1 MATKKNTTKSNTNGF
16 SVNLLPKFYQTNANK
31 KFLQATLD
39 QLYQPGTLSKTSGF
53 VGRKNAKASTGKD
66 IYVTAA
72 DQTRQNYQLE
82 PAITIK
88 DSLDNI
94 TFFKDYQDYI
104 NQVGVFGGITNNHA
118 RLNEQ
123 EFYSW
128 DPHIEWDKFV
138 NFQNY
143 YWLPYGPDVI
153 TVYGHEIPIQS
164 TYTVKVESEG
174 SNNQYVF
181 SPDGFTPN
189 PVLVL
194 YEGQTY
200 TFVID
205 SPNNPFSIKTARTT
219 GKTDRYQHI
228 NAIDNYAV
236 ESGTITFTVPVDA
249 PTILYYQSEN
259 DINLGGTIQ
268 IYSKADDTTIN
279 VEAEIIGKTNY
290 TLTNGTVLSNGM
302 KLVFK
307 GQVEPASY
315 AVGQYYVEGVGTAIK
330 LVLVNSLEIIS
341 PFTVS
346 QDVEF
351 DNLPFDKEPFDNAS
365 GYAGQLD
372 YITINRSGKDKNPWS
387 RYNRWFHKDVIT
399 ASAVYNNN
407 VPELD
412 QTARAKRPIIEFVED
427 IRLFNF
433 GTHAIEDIDL
443 IDTFTSNVF
452 STIEGSAGYNIDGVQ
467 LRAGM
472 LVIFTADQDP
482 LVKDKTFKVEYIDVK
497 HINGGSNQLHLVEI
511 SSPVVDQSVL
521 VQNGVGNQ
529 GSTYWYTGT
538 EWKKA
543 QQKTKVNQPPLFD
556 VYDSEKIS
564 FGDLTKYVGSTF
576 IGTPIFSYKLGS
588 GANDVVLGFPLSY
601 LNVNNIGDIVFNFN
615 LATDTFN
622 YKNPVTNA
630 VQSSYVDTGFL
641 SVLDYNGVS
650 SFANG
655 WQLCTTKTV
664 QAGVR
669 VYDNSGLIN
678 NFDIDIFDDINNLDD
693 LIVKVY
699 VNGLRLDTQY
709 WSVVSSVK
717 YKTIQL
723 TNSIELNDVLTIKTY
738 AKQPINATG
747 YYEIPLNLE
756 SNPLNE
762 DIGDFT
768 LGEVKDHVN
777 SIIDNIP
784 MLRDLSTESSATQT
798 TSGQTYDP
806 DHPNIR
812 DLGNIT
818 QYGTKFV
825 QHSGPLS
832 LAIYHIA
839 SESFNVI
846 KAIDQSK
853 IDYNNFKRLFINTA
867 GSLGVHGD
875 PVTTLELIMN
885 KINANKPKV
894 APYYLSDM
902 VPYGATV
909 TTVLNVVDRRIRKYP
924 LTTPFNLTS
933 LSNKAIGIYLNGFQP
948 PVGRQLVYGLDYTFD
963 EQGFVVITNRVVL
976 TDGDTI
982 TTVEYDSTDGSF
994 VPATPTKLGM
1004 WPKYEPKKYLDTT
1017 LINPVNVIQGH
1028 DGSVMLAYN
1037 DYRDDLIL
1045 ELEKRIFNNIKVT
1058 YNKTIFDVT
1067 DIIPSYNRTTLYSR
1081 EEFNDVLSPNFYN
1094 WVGLIGKDLTTPLNY
1109 DRTNSFTYNYSLN
1122 TTPDGKPLPGYWR
1135 GVYRWVLDT
1144 DRPNICPWE
1153 MLGFSIKPA
1162 WWQGLYGSAPYTSDN
1177 IPMWKDIASGIIRE
1191 PGKPVVADAKYAKPF
1206 LNNHIPVD
1214 SNGNLISPLS
1224 SGLATGLVEPNI
1236 DNNFIFGDGSP
1247 VENAWTRSSYYP
1259 FSVISTALLLQPA
1272 KVFGILLD
1280 RNNTTRNLA
1289 GQLIY
1294 TISGLRIR
1302 PKDVILPSVYS
1313 SKTRVQT
1320 AGLINY
1326 VVDLIF
1332 NYIFSNDV
1340 KAYNNYLADLSAITP
1355 RLSYRVGAFT
1365 NQDQFNLLL
1374 ESKTPSSKGNV
1385 FIPTENYKVF
1395 LNKSSPV
1402 SRLTYSGVIITKVST
1417 GFEIKGYS
1425 ITQPYFKYYQYTGSG
1440 VATNVGGISESY
1452 MDWTPGQQYIAGS
1465 VVHNNGKFYR
1475 AISNATAGN
1484 TLDIKIFI
1492 PLPSLPMTGG
1502 VTAIMR
1508 TNWDRTD
1515 SVIAPYGTMFETVQ
1529 QVVDFLLGYGEYL
1542 KDQGFVFDDYNNNLN
1557 TVSNWGTSTREFLFW
1572 STQNWS
1578 AGQDKWSDWDP
1589 TKSYNYATIVR
1600 YEGDYYS
1607 AIQNIPQS
1615 NEFEYEKWNILPGLN
1630 IEGASVISLSPGANS
1645 INFNT
1650 NLSVVDNI
1658 GNGFNTYEIFKV
1670 NGTPFEITNLDSYR
1684 QGNSVTYTPR
1694 TADGIYGASFYLV
1707 QHEHV
1712 IIIDNTTIF
1721 NDVIYSPTSGYRQ
1734 ERLKVS
1740 GYLTT
1745 GWYGGLDIPGFIFDS
1760 AIVKEWQTWQ
1770 DYNIGDVVSY
1780 QSYYYSADMFIAGS
1794 PTFNPLNWTKLDKKP
1809 APQILPNW
1817 TNIATQ
1823 FTDFYS
1829 LDVDSFNSA
1838 QQTMAQHL
1846 IGYQK
1851 RQYLNNIIQDDVS
1864 EFKFYQGMIREKGT
1878 QNVLNQLFGVLNSEN
1893 KESLTFYEEWALR
1906 VGQYG
1911 AVNGFEAIEFVL
1923 DETKYAN
1930 NPQGTLLTQSVSSN
1944 VNPFIIQQTIND
1956 VYVKPLGYNSSPF
1969 PILPTNIY
1977 TIPDPTTGVQVST
1990 SVNQFLRSAGYVD
2003 PSDVFVSLGHL
2014 SDVVSHPATKIT
2026 VGISYKILTAGTT
2039 DFTKIGSTSN
2049 DVGATFIATGT
2060 GAGTGTVT
2068 LDITQI
2074 NEGAYFW
2081 CAFDGANSWNV
2092 YRFTDIHL
2100 RVTGVEYTNGVLT
2113 ITTLY
2118 DAPISAGSYV
2128 GISQA
2133 KSIQGFYKVDN
2144 VSLNKIT
2151 ILAPGLKAV
2160 PSPFTQIDSLTV
2172 YTLVSQRTDYIDNID
2187 TILPSK
2193 LDDGNIIWTDVSD
2206 YTTNNWA
2213 SWKYKKVYESATI
2226 NSPVAIA
2233 NTQFAKFISVNKIG
2247 NMAAVS
2253 VGTTQ
2258 IATYDK
2264 LSSSVNWTQRQLIQ
2278 PPFNRIGNLAST
2290 TTVSAVA
2297 ISPDGTWMA
2306 TGSPT
2311 VGFSSTDYIGAY
2323 SSSNT
2328 YLKNDIVSYQGKYYQ
2343 ALYPVPPLDLPT
2355 QSSVFWNQIFYI
2367 PVSSTASHST
2377 NIANNG
2383 MITLYQKDANNNYQ
2397 FVDSILS
2404 PSISSEQFGSN
2415 LIFDNTNLY
2424 ISATNY
2430 GNNLGRVYKL
2440 SYKTI
2445 PQVTSI
2451 YDEVNSVGSVL
2462 KLTSTSGISA
2472 GMTVSGF
2479 DVLGKNP
2486 AFTSNQVVVSVLTRL
2501 LFVPVTGA
2509 INNILNISSTSINL
2523 SKITVGSTVD
2533 LYQNS
2538 YNFNLPDV
2546 RVTATGLT
2554 SLNVLS
2560 ATRPLLSGGA
2570 VGANTFN
2577 LLSATGVS
2585 IGYLVVGKGIPTGGY
2600 VGAITTLNG
2609 SYKITLVDFVGA
2621 IQNFIVQ
2628 GSGDYQF
2635 YKIVNYSFVE
2645 VSSQK
2650 DLTNGPSALP
2660 VTTAKFNS
2668 DTTLT
2673 FSIYTIQSSNAVV
2686 LSAPP
2691 DLTPKGAIT
2700 FSSTSW
2706 AYDTVFTGT
2715 RNLGQTGDNYFGNH
2729 VGLSADGS
2737 TVAITAYSGNLLTDT
2752 PNPSA
2757 GGVVHV
2763 YKNDGTVI
2771 QTLTSLS
2778 PDFGKATSFSDDASY
2793 LVINNNIQLDSLIN
2807 NVGNVG
2813 VYKLNSATGQYSLL
2827 QNLIPHAPED
2837 NQEFGTKLS
2846 FMNDSKTLVV
2856 YSQNGSSTIVT
2867 TYDESRTTY
2876 DKKSTNF
2883 ITTQL
2888 ASGRV
2893 DVYDRYNL
2901 NWVFSESLA
2910 HSYNS
2915 ISSYGQGF
2923 AVGANNIFVG
2933 APTVTINSNTLQ
2945 GQLAIYS
2952 KSPST
2957 LSWNIDKTAVDV
2969 VDISKVKNAFL
2980 YDKTTS
2986 TLLTYIDVI
2995 DPLQGKIAGPA
3006 EEEIKFKT
3014 FYDPAT
3020 YSYSTASVEVTV
3032 NDSAS
3037 WSSEQR
3043 GQLWWDLRTTKFKV
3057 PYFKDPAYRNNTWNE
3072 LAPGASVDV
3081 YEWVASSLLPSQWDT
3096 QSATPAGKT
3105 VGITGT
3111 TLYGDNAYC
3120 VTKTYNSTTKTF
3132 KNTYYY
3138 WVKNKTNVP
3147 SIEGRYISAESVA
3160 TLIANPR
3167 GQGYT
3172 YLSLIG
3178 INSYSL
3184 VNISQY
3190 LNDKNTVL
3198 AIEYWT
3204 TDKIH
3209 QNIHSQWKLISADDI
3224 VQIPNTIKQKWI
3236 DSLCGVDEAG
3246 RAVPDVNL
3254 PVKLQ
3259 YGIENRPRQSMFVNR
3274 SEALKEVMEGINEL
3288 LQQQQIIENF
3298 NISDLYLKDV
3308 EPNIIT
3314 GLYDKAIDTSTEL
3327 AYANINLFVRPTL
3340 TPVITNGRITDI
3352 IIIETGRGYLQAP
3365 YIQISGTG
3373 QDALVRAKIDTLGRI
3388 QDFDII
3394 SSGIGY
3400 DDNTTVSVRDYSVLV
3415 HSDSQAAGAWSIYSF
3430 DPTYV
3435 NNNDSTV
3442 GIWSRTLTQ
3451 SFDVTQYWHTT
3462 DWYDTGYNQFTAA
3475 DFSVQIFV
3483 DLNFITTNI
3492 GDIVKVVT
3500 ASPTQWMLL
3509 EKYANSTSA
3518 DWTQSYKV
3526 IGVQDGTIQFN
3537 SSIYQTDFSAVGY
3550 DASTFDS
3557 GAFDV
3562 KASTELRIILNTLQ
3576 NKILTGVLYKNYLD
3590 IFFRSIRYAHSEQPY
3605 LDWIFKT
3612 SFVRATHNVG
3622 GFTQPVYYPVDNLS
3636 NFQDYVNEV
3645 KPYRTKVREYISQ
3658 YTNTTTPDL
3667 NPNAV
3672 TDFDLPSAVT
3682 NNALNIVTSFIVN
3695 GEISVD
3701 TPAIQTYPWKFWA
3714 DNLGFKVVDL
3724 QIVSGG
3730 SKYVTAPEIIFN
3742 SNSGSGAKAQV
3753 FFTNGVINRIIL
3765 QDSGSGYLSAPTIE
3779 VKGGLAVG
3787 GTPARIVAIIG
3798 DGVVRSNLT
3807 AIKFDRIG
3815 QTTYINDINATETI
3829 YGTGSQLTFDLTW
3842 PPSIQVGKSSVTV
3855 LNTKSL
3861 TTYPM
3866 LREMYKLIIVN
3877 SKINGATYSSG
3888 KITFTTALTSDE
3900 VATVSYIKDITI
3912 LNAADRINFYY
3923 NPNSGMIGKELNQLM
3938 TGIDYGGTIVGN
3950 LGFNTGGGWDAL
3962 PFNSDK
3968 WDSFDPEYS
3977 DYKVTQTFFPT
3988 VNNPLLHTWTLP
4000 YVSDSGI
4007 PINVYWGEYIT
4018 TTFDGTT
4025 DISVDG
4031 VTDYF
4036 PYSLFLYP
4044 TVVLTFPLQ
4053 AISSISATTTLI
4065 APVNSYPISTTI
4077 VAVAKSLAGNVGQ
4090 SSILVDNASNIV
4102 AGQFISGTGVPY
4114 NTTVIQVTNLQIT
4127 LSQNLTAS
4135 SVDQLY
4141 EFFTLGTILT
4151 VASTAG
4157 IVANLGVVG
4166 TGFDTQTVTK
4176 LINTTSLILS
4186 GPPSLIPTIGATVKF
4201 IKNSAG
4207 STVLTIDNTVNLTVG
4222 DIVYSET
4229 FLEAFGYEAK
4239 IASIDSS
4246 TQLTLDQII
4255 LKNIPDNTALTF
4267 KRNLVDPIDINTR
4280 LAGFIIFRVPPPV
4293 GSVVN
4298 IVGNLDPIRID
4309 DPYYGTPLD
4318 PLHPELPH
4326 QTNPDAVMNSL
4337 YITGTSGVVSIPS
4350 NFPTKSGDI
4359 FIFRKQTSD
4368 GTIAPADR
4376 DTDISGGDLA
4386 YSTARGILADDI
4398 ILDGDGLVTPTSS
4411 PAPEEVVPGQVV
4423 DTLAIRVFDRP
4434 NSGSAKIKVD
4444 NYVAN
4449 GSTVVFSISQQPVT
4463 INSIVVKVT
4472 GTTGATGIQ
4481 TLNTD
4486 YSINYQASTVT
4497 FNVPPADGSIVSIF
4511 NIGYAGENILD
4522 LDYFVGDG
4530 NTTEFIT
4537 KAPWLDMFTAAIFV
4551 DGVPQTVEYFQ
4562 TDTNY
4567 ILVKSVGIR
4576 FVTPPP
4582 INSLINYIIV
4592 SGDQPTFAIT
4602 NTERIYPSG
4611 AKTYSLQNLIGNLL
4625 PNETY
4630 MIVRVNQQILPAP
4643 VNSYFTIGQGNFAY
4657 TLSPNKIPP
4666 YSLETSAVS
4675 VLVGNDVLLA
4685 GRDYY
4690 VDIGGVT
4697 INITTTAYTTY
4708 LNQTMVISVLLP
4720 NGYTYNASRQQI
4732 TFAQTY
4738 NSSDVIEILSSYQH
4752 NTLDLQ
4758 RTELIVEATTA
4769 LVPDSSTYYTI
4780 TNTEGGLLILERP
4793 VIDENYVWVT
4803 KNSTLLIPG
4812 VDYRLNDD
4820 LITIQLAKIPVISD
4834 VFEIMTFGSTILK
4847 PSIAYVQFKDM
4858 LNRTSYSRLSAEKQ
4872 TRLAEPLL
4880 WTDTSM
4886 VLADASNFQEPNIA
4900 DRIPGVIEIQGE
4912 RIEYYAKTGNVLSQ
4926 LRRSILGTGI
4936 AKSNPAGTYVQDIG
4950 SAETIPYQDTISYWQ
4965 IPSDGTNYIDLEFTP
4980 DKGSSTD
4987 PSGIVN
4993 WFKMF
4998 GYTYTGVFS
5007 SAATYGVNNVVN
5019 YNGTY
5024 YYTVKSILAV
5034 SARLPNIDYSPATVV
5049 SSATPNAY
5057 WKVYPTTIP
5066 PGYGQNNSL
5075 DVFVGGY
5082 ISAGNWAPGISYIEN
5097 AVVNVGSYT
5106 YRCVTAHTSSDAF
5119 KTDRANWSFF
5129 VGNIHLKKTPYTVF
5143 NINEGP
5149 KSPEGDVKFDA
5160 DFSVNGSSS
5169 QIRLTNKLDIT
5180 TQVTV
5185 YKRTGVDWDG
5195 KQTPNILDDTSLI
5208 ANFIKAKPGIWYAQY
5223 NQISNTTLGGKF
5235 NPQLT
5240 FDSSTSFDD
5249 PNLTMDQG

>member
-1 MATKKNTTKSNTNGF
+1 
-16 SVNLLPKFYQTNANK
+16 
-31 KFLQATLD
+31 
-39 QLYQPGTLSKTSGF
+39 
-53 VGRKNAKASTGKD
+53 
-66 IYVTAA
+66 
-72 DQTRQNYQLE
+72 
-82 PAITIK
+82 
-88 DSLDNI
+88 
-94 TFFKDYQDYI
+94 
-104 NQVGVFGGITNNHA
+104 
-118 RLNEQ
+118 
-123 EFYSW
+123 
-128 DPHIEWDKFV
+128 
-138 NFQNY
+138 
-143 YWLPYGPDVI
+143 
-153 TVYGHEIPIQS
+153 
-164 TYTVKVESEG
+164 
-174 SNNQYVF
+174 
-181 SPDGFTPN
+181 
-189 PVLVL
+189 
-194 YEGQTY
+194 
-200 TFVID
+200 
-205 SPNNPFSIKTARTT
+205 
-219 GKTDRYQHI
+219 
-228 NAIDNYAV
+228 
-236 ESGTITFTVPVDA
+236 
-249 PTILYYQSEN
+249 
-259 DINLGGTIQ
+259 
-268 IYSKADDTTIN
+268 
-279 VEAEIIGKTNY
+279 
-290 TLTNGTVLSNGM
+290 M

-307 GQVEPASY
+307 GQVVPASY

-372 YITINRSGKDKNPWS
+372 YITINRSSKDRNPWS

-407 VPELD
+407 VTELD
-412 QTARAKRPIIEFVED
+412 QAARAKRPIIEFNAD

-433 GTHAIEDIDL
+433 GTHAITDVDL
-443 IDTFTSNVF
+443 IDTFTSTVF
-452 STIEGSAGYNIDGVQ
+452 STIEGSLGYNIDGVQ
-467 LRAGM
+467 LRSGM

-482 LVKDKTFKVEYIDVK
+482 LVKDKIFKVEYIDVK
-497 HINGGSNQLHLVEI
+497 HINGGSNQLHLVEVAT
-511 SSPVVDQSVL
+511 PTADQSVL
-521 VQNGVGNQ
+521 VQNGSANQ
-529 GSTYWYTGT
+529 GATYRYTGT
-538 EWKKA
+538 DWKKA

-556 VYDSEKIS
+556 VYDSDKIS
-564 FGDLTKYVGSTF
+564 FGDPTKYVGSTF
-576 IGTPIFSYKLGS
+576 VGTPLFSYKLGS
-588 GANDVVLGFPLSY
+588 GSNDLVLGFPLSY

-615 LATDTFN
+615 LATDSFN
-622 YKNPVTNA
+622 YKNVITNA
-630 VQSSYVDTGFL
+630 IQTSYVDTGFL
-641 SVLDYNGVS
+641 SVLDYNGS
-650 SFANG
+650 SFFANG

-664 QAGVR
+664 QAAVR
-669 VYDNSGLIN
+669 IYDNSGLTN
-678 NFDIDIFDDINNLDD
+678 NFDIDIFDNIKDLDD
-693 LIVKVY
+693 LSVRVY
-699 VNGLRLDTQY
+699 VNGLRVDSQY
-709 WSVVSSVK
+709 WSISNSAK
-717 YKTIQL
+717 YKTIKFKTPIGL
-723 TNSIELNDVLTIKTY
+723 TDVLTIKAY
-738 AKQPINATG
+738 AKQPINSAG

-784 MLRDLSTESSATQT
+784 LSIDVSTQSSATQT
-798 TSGQTYDP
+798 TTNQTYDV

-832 LAIYHIA
+832 LAIYHVA

-853 IDYNNFKRLFINTA
+853 VDYNNFKRLFVNTA
-867 GSLGVHGD
+867 SSSGVHGD
-875 PVTTLELIMN
+875 PVTTFELIMN
-885 KINANKPKV
+885 KINADKPKV

-902 VPYGATV
+902 VPYGASV
-909 TTVLNVVDRRIRKYP
+909 TTVLNVVDYRIRKYP
-924 LTTPFNLTS
+924 LSTPFNLTE
-933 LSNKAIGIYLNGFQP
+933 LSNKAVGVYLNGFQT
-948 PVGRQLVYGLDYTFD
+948 PVGRQLVYGLDYIFD
-963 EQGFVVITNRVVL
+963 AQGFVEITSRVL
-976 TDGDTI
+976 LNNGDTI
-982 TTVEYDSTDGSF
+982 TTIEYDSTDGSF

-1004 WPKYEPKKYLDTT
+1004 WPKFEPYKYLDTT

-1028 DGSVMLAYN
+1028 DGSIMLAYN

-1045 ELEKRIFNNIKVT
+1045 ELEKRIFNNIKVN
-1058 YNKTIFDVT
+1058 YDKTIFDVT

-1122 TTPDGKPLPGYWR
+1122 TTPDGQPLPGYWR
-1135 GVYRWVLDT
+1135 GVYRWILDT

-1153 MLGFSIKPA
+1153 MLGFSTQPS
-1162 WWQGLYGSAPYTSDN
+1162 WWSKLYGDAPYTSDN

-1191 PGKPVVADAKYAKPF
+1191 PGKPAIADAKYAKPF
-1206 LNNHIPVD
+1206 LINHIPVD

-1224 SGLATGLVEPNI
+1224 SGLATGLVEPNV

-1247 VENAWTRSSYYP
+1247 IENAWTRSSYYP
-1259 FSVISTALLLQPA
+1259 FSVISTALILQPA
-1272 KVFGILLD
+1272 KVFGLLLD
-1280 RNNTTRNLA
+1280 RNNTSRNLA

-1294 TISGLRIR
+1294 TVSGLRIR
-1302 PKDVILPSVYS
+1302 PKDIVLPSVYS
-1313 SKTRVQT
+1313 SSTRVQT
-1320 AGLINY
+1320 AGLVNY

-1340 KAYNNYLADLSAITP
+1340 KAYNTYLSDLSSIVP

-1385 FIPTENYKVF
+1385 FIPNENFKVF

-1402 SRLTYSGVIITKVST
+1402 DRLTYSGVIITKVST
-1417 GFEIKGYS
+1417 GFEVKGYS
-1425 ITQPYFKYYQYTGSG
+1425 ITQPYFRYYQYTGSG

-1452 MDWTPGQQYIAGS
+1452 MEWTTGQQYIAGS
-1465 VVHNNGKFYR
+1465 VVHSSGKFYR

-1484 TLDIKIFI
+1484 SLDTKIFA

-1508 TNWDRTD
+1508 TNWDRTE
-1515 SVIAPYGTMFETVQ
+1515 SEVVPYGTMFRTVQ
-1529 QVVDFLLGYGEYL
+1529 EVVDFLLGYGEYL

-1557 TVSNWGTSTREFLFW
+1557 TVSNWETSTREFLFW

-1578 AGQDKWSDWDP
+1578 TGQDKWSDWNP
-1589 TKSYNYATIVR
+1589 TQSYTYATIVR

-1615 NEFEYEKWNILPGLN
+1615 NEFEYKKWNILPGLN

-1721 NDVIYSPTSGYRQ
+1721 NDVIYSPASGYRQ

-1740 GYLTT
+1740 GYLTS
-1745 GWYGGLDIPGFIFDS
+1745 GWYGGLDIPGFVFDS
-1760 AIVKEWQTWQ
+1760 AIVKEWQSWQ

-1780 QSYYYSADMFIAGS
+1780 QSYYYSANMFIAGS
-1794 PTFNPLNWTKLDKKP
+1794 PTFDPLNWGRLDKKP
-1809 APQILPNW
+1809 VPQILPNW

-1823 FTDFYS
+1823 FVDFYS

-1838 QQTMAQHL
+1838 HQTMAQHL

-1911 AVNGFEAIEFVL
+1911 ATNGFESIEFVL
-1923 DETKYAN
+1923 DETKYTN
-1930 NPQGTLLTQSVSSN
+1930 NPQGTLLTQSVSKSI
-1944 VNPFIIQQTIND
+1944 NPFIIQQPIND
-1956 VYVKPLGYNSSPF
+1956 IYVKPLGYKSTPF
-1969 PILPTNIY
+1969 PILPTSIY
-1977 TIPDPTTGVQVST
+1977 TIPDPSTGVQVST
-1990 SVNQFLRSAGYVD
+1990 PVNQFLRSAGYVD

-2014 SDVVSHPATKIT
+2014 SDIVSHPSTKIT
-2026 VGISYKILTAGTT
+2026 VGISYKILTVGDT
-2039 DFTKIGSTSN
+2039 DFTKIGAPSN
-2049 DVGATFIATGT
+2049 AVGITFIATGV

-2081 CAFDGANSWNV
+2081 CAFDSANSWNV

-2100 RVTGVEYTNGVLT
+2100 RVTGVEYANGILT
-2113 ITTLY
+2113 IKTLY
-2118 DAPISAGSYV
+2118 DAPVLAGDYL

-2133 KSIQGFYKVDN
+2133 QSIQGFYKIDS
-2144 VSLNKIT
+2144 VSLNVIT
-2151 ILAPGLKAV
+2151 IKAPGLKAV
-2160 PSPFTQIDSLTV
+2160 PSPFTHIDGLTV

-2187 TILPSK
+2187 KILPSK
-2193 LDDGNIIWTDVSD
+2193 LEDGNIIWTDVSD

-2213 SWKYKKVYESATI
+2213 SWKYKKVYNSSTL

-2233 NTQFAKFISVNKIG
+2233 NTQFSNFISINKIG

-2258 IATYDK
+2258 VATYDK

-2278 PPFNRIGNLAST
+2278 PPFNRIGDPAST
-2290 TTVSAVA
+2290 TTISSVA
-2297 ISPDGTWMA
+2297 ISPDGVWMA
-2306 TGSPT
+2306 TGSST
-2311 VGFSSTDYIGAY
+2311 VGFSSTSYVGVY
-2323 SSSNT
+2323 SSGNT
-2328 YLKNDIVSYQGKYYQ
+2328 YLTNDIVLYQGKYYQ
-2343 ALYPVPPLDLPT
+2343 ALYPVPLADLPAQT
-2355 QSSVFWNQIFYI
+2355 SVFWSQIFYI
-2367 PVSSTASHST
+2367 PVSSIATHST
-2377 NIANNG
+2377 NISNNG

-2424 ISATNY
+2424 VSATKY

-2472 GMTVSGF
+2472 GMSVSGL
-2479 DVLGKNP
+2479 DVLGKNS
-2486 AFTSNQVVVSVLTRL
+2486 AFTSNQIVYSVLTRL
-2501 LFVPVTGA
+2501 LFVPVFGA

-2523 SKITVGSTVD
+2523 SKITVGSSVD

-2546 RVTATGLT
+2546 RVTSTGLT

-2560 ATRPLLSGGA
+2560 ATRPLSSGGA
-2570 VGANTFN
+2570 IGSNSFN
-2577 LLSATGVS
+2577 VLSSSGIS
-2585 IGYLVVGKGIPTGGY
+2585 IGYLVVGKGIPTGSY
-2600 VGAITTLNG
+2600 VGAITVVSG

-2628 GSGDYQF
+2628 GSDNYQF

-2660 VTTAKFNS
+2660 VTTVRFNS
-2668 DTTLT
+2668 DNTLK
-2673 FSIYTIQSSNAVV
+2673 FAVYSIQSSNAVV

-2691 DLTPKGAIT
+2691 DLTPKGTIT

-2715 RNLGQTGDNYFGNH
+2715 RNVNQIGDNYFGNH
-2729 VGLSADGS
+2729 VSLSTDGS

-2752 PNPSA
+2752 PDPSS

-2763 YKNDGTVI
+2763 YKNDGTAI

-2778 PDFGKATSFSDDASY
+2778 PDFGKATALSDDASY
-2793 LVINNNIQLDSLIN
+2793 LVINNNVQLNTLIN
-2807 NVGNVG
+2807 NIGNVG
-2813 VYKLNSATGQYSLL
+2813 IYKFNSTTGQYVSQ
-2827 QNLIPHAPED
+2827 QNLIPHAPEN

-2846 FMNDSKTLVV
+2846 FMNDAKTLVV
-2856 YSQNGSSTIVT
+2856 YSQNGSSTIAT
-2867 TYDESRTTY
+2867 TYDDSTTSF

-2893 DVYDRYNL
+2893 DVYDRYNQ

-2910 HSYNS
+2910 HSYNTVS
-2915 ISSYGQGF
+2915 GYGQGF
-2923 AVGANNIFVG
+2923 AVGANNVFVG
-2933 APTVTINSNTLQ
+2933 APNVTIGTNALQ
-2945 GQLAIYS
+2945 GQLSVYS
-2952 KSPST
+2952 KQPSV
-2957 LSWNIDKTAVDV
+2957 LSWNIDKTGVNVA
-2969 VDISKVKNAFL
+2969 DITKVKNAFL

-3020 YSYSTASVEVTV
+3020 YSYSTTSVEVTV

-3037 WSSEQR
+3037 WSGEQR

-3096 QSATPAGKT
+3096 QSLTPAGKT
-3105 VGITGT
+3105 IGITGT

-3120 VTKTYNSTTKTF
+3120 TTKTYNSTTKTY

-3147 SIEGRYISAESVA
+3147 SIEGRHLSAEA
-3160 TLIANPR
+3160 IAGLIANPR

-3172 YLSLIG
+3172 YLALIG
-3178 INSYSL
+3178 TDSYSL
-3184 VNISQY
+3184 VNVSNY
-3190 LNDKNTVL
+3190 LNDKNTIL

-3209 QNIHSQWKLISADDI
+3209 QNIHNQWKLISADDI

-3236 DSLCGVDEAG
+3236 DSLCGADEVG

-3274 SEALKEVMEGINEL
+3274 SEALKEVIEGINEIL
-3288 LQQQQIIENF
+3288 LQQQIVENF

-3314 GLYDKAIDTSTEL
+3314 GLYDKAIDTDAEL
-3327 AYANINLFVRPTL
+3327 LYANINLFVRPTL
-3340 TPVITNGRITDI
+3340 EPVIENGRITDV

-3365 YIQISGTG
+3365 YLQISGTG
-3373 QDALVRAKIDTLGRI
+3373 QDALIRANIDTLGRI
-3388 QDFDII
+3388 QDFNII

-3400 DDNTTVSVRDYSVLV
+3400 DDTTTISVRDYSVLV

-3430 DPTYV
+3430 DLTYS
-3435 NNNDSTV
+3435 DSSGKV
-3442 GIWSRTLTQ
+3442 GIWSRILTQ
-3451 SFDVTQYWHTT
+3451 SFDVTQYWYTT
-3462 DWYDTGYNQFTAA
+3462 DWYAPGYNQFTAA

-3483 DLNFITTNI
+3483 DLNFISTNV
-3492 GDIVKVVT
+3492 GDIVKVIMST
-3500 ASPTQWMLL
+3500 PTQWMLL

-3518 DWTQSYKV
+3518 DWTQSYKT
-3526 IGVQDGTIQFN
+3526 IGVQNGTIQF
-3537 SSIYQTDFSAVGY
+3537 SPSIYQTNFSAVGY

-3576 NKILTGVLYKNYLD
+3576 NKILTGTLYKNYLD

-3658 YTNTTTPDL
+3658 YTNTNAPDM

-3672 TDFDLPSAVT
+3672 TDFDLPSVFT
-3682 NNALNIVTSFIVN
+3682 NNALSVVTSFIVN
-3695 GEISVD
+3695 GKISVD

-3730 SKYVTAPEIIFN
+3730 SKYVTTPEIIFN

-3753 FFTNGVINRIIL
+3753 FFTNGIINRIIL

-3807 AIKFDRIG
+3807 AIKFDRVG

-3829 YGTGSQLTFDLTW
+3829 YGTGSQLAFNLSW
-3842 PPSIQVGKSSVTV
+3842 APSIQLGKSSVTV

-3866 LREMYKLIIVN
+3866 LREMYKLISVS
-3877 SKINGATYSSG
+3877 SKVNGATHYSG
-3888 KITFTTALTSDE
+3888 KISFTTALTSDE
-3900 VATVSYIKDITI
+3900 VATVSYVKDISI

-3923 NPNSGMIGKELNQLM
+3923 NPISGMIGKELNQLM

-3968 WDSFDPEYS
+3968 WDSFDPDYS
-3977 DYKVTQTFFPT
+3977 DYTVTQPFFPT
-3988 VNNPLLHTWTLP
+3988 ANNPLLYTWTLP

-4007 PINVYWGEYIT
+4007 PINVYWKQYT
-4018 TTFDGTT
+4018 TISYDGTS
-4025 DISVDG
+4025 DIAPVNG
-4031 VTDYF
+4031 TTVFF
-4036 PYSLFLYP
+4036 PYSIFLYP
-4044 TVVLTFPLQ
+4044 TAFLTFPLQ
-4053 AISSISATTTLI
+4053 AISSISATTTLV
-4065 APVNSYPISTTI
+4065 APTSSLYPISTTI
-4077 VAVAKSLAGNVGQ
+4077 VAVATSLAGNSGQ
-4090 SSILVDNASNIV
+4090 SSILVDNAANIV
-4102 AGQFISGTGVPY
+4102 AGQFVSGTGVPY
-4114 NTTVIQVTNLQIT
+4114 NTTVLQVSNLQIT

-4135 SVDQLY
+4135 SVGQLY

-4166 TGFDTQTVTK
+4166 TGFDTQNVKK
-4176 LINTTSLILS
+4176 LIDTTSLILS
-4186 GPPSLIPTIGATVKF
+4186 NPPSIIPSVGETVKF
-4201 IKNSAG
+4201 IKNFAG
-4207 STVLTIDNTVNLTVG
+4207 STVLTVNSTTNLAVG
-4222 DIVYSET
+4222 DIVYSEA
-4229 FLEAFGYEAK
+4229 FLDAFGYETK
-4239 IASIDSS
+4239 IISVDSS
-4246 TQLTLDQII
+4246 TQLTLDQIL
-4255 LKNIPDNTALTF
+4255 LKNIPDNTVLTF
-4267 KRNLVDPIDINTR
+4267 KRNLNDPIDINTR
-4280 LAGFIIFRVPPPV
+4280 LAGFIQFNVAPPS
-4293 GSVVN
+4293 GATVN
-4298 IVGNLDPIRID
+4298 IVGNLDSVRLD
-4309 DPYYGTPLD
+4309 DPYYGIPLD
-4318 PLHPELPH
+4318 PLHPEQPH

-4350 NFPTKSGDI
+4350 NFPTQSGDI

-4386 YSTARGILADDI
+4386 YSSAKGILADDI

-4423 DTLAIRVFDRP
+4423 DTLAIKIFDRP
-4434 NSGSAKIKVD
+4434 SSGSAKIKID
-4444 NYVAN
+4444 NYISN
-4449 GSTVVFSISQQPVT
+4449 GDIRVFSISQQPVT
-4463 INSIVVKVT
+4463 VNSIVVKVT
-4472 GTTGATGIQ
+4472 GVNGTTGIQ

-4486 YSINYQASTVT
+4486 YSINYEASEII
-4497 FNVPPADGSIVSIF
+4497 FNVAPSDGSIVSIF

-4530 NTTEFIT
+4530 NATEFIT

-4551 DGVPQTVEYFQ
+4551 DGVPQPVEYFQ
-4562 TDTNY
+4562 TDANY

-4602 NTERIYPSG
+4602 NTERIYPTG
-4611 AKTYSLQNLIGNLL
+4611 VKTYALQNLIGNLL

-4643 VNSYFTIGQGNFAY
+4643 VNSYFTIGDGNLSY

-4666 YSLETSAVS
+4666 YSLEAGAVS
-4675 VLVGNDVLLA
+4675 VLVGNAVLLA
-4685 GRDYY
+4685 GRDYS
-4690 VDIGGVT
+4690 VDISGVT
-4697 INITTTAYTTY
+4697 ITITNTAYTTY
-4708 LNQTMVISVLLP
+4708 LNQTMVVSVLLS

-4738 NSSDVIEILSSYQH
+4738 NSTDFIEVISSYQH

-4758 RTELIVEATTA
+4758 RTELIVESNST
-4769 LVPDSSTYYTI
+4769 LIPDSSTYYTI
-4780 TNTEGGLLILERP
+4780 TSTEGGMLVLERP

-4803 KNSTLLIPG
+4803 KNSTLLAPG
-4812 VDYRLNDD
+4812 IDFRLNDD
-4820 LITIQLAKIPVISD
+4820 LITIQLAVIPLISD
-4834 VFEIMTFGSTILK
+4834 VFEILTFGSSILK
-4847 PSIAYVQFKDM
+4847 PGIAYVQFKDM

-4872 TRLAEPLL
+4872 TRLAQPLL

-4886 VLADASNFQEPNIA
+4886 VLVDASNFQVPSIA
-4900 DRIPGVIEIQGE
+4900 DRIPGVVEIQGE
-4912 RIEYYAKTGNVLSQ
+4912 RIEYYAKSGNVLSQ

-4936 AKSNPAGTYVQDIG
+4936 AKLNPAGTYVQDIG
-4950 SAETIPYQDTISYWQ
+4950 SAETIPYKDTIDSWQ
-4965 IPSDGTNYIDLEFTP
+4965 IPSDGTNYVNLEFTP
-4980 DKGSSTD
+4980 DKGLKAD
-4987 PSGIVN
+4987 PSGIVK
-4993 WFKMF
+4993 WFSMF
-4998 GYTYTGVFS
+4998 GYAYMGMFNNASTYS
-5007 SAATYGVNNVVN
+5007 INNVVN

-5024 YYTVKSILAV
+5024 YYTVKAILPI
-5034 SARLPNIDYSPATVV
+5034 STRLAGVDYSPATVV
-5049 SSATPNAY
+5049 SASTPNAY

-5082 ISAGNWAPGISYIEN
+5082 ISAGKWASGISYVEN

-5106 YRCVTAHTSSDAF
+5106 YRCLTAHTSSDTF
-5119 KTDRANWSFF
+5119 TNDRSNWNFF
-5129 VGNIHLKKTPYTVF
+5129 VGNIHLKKTPYSVF

-5180 TQVTV
+5180 TQITV
-5185 YKRTGVDWDG
+5185 YRRTGVDWDG
-5195 KQTPNILDDTSLI
+5195 KITPNILDDTGSI
-5208 ANFIKAKPGIWYAQY
+5208 ASFIKAKPGIWYAEY
-5223 NQISNTTLGGKF
+5223 NQISNTTLGGRF
-5235 NPQLT
+5235 LQPQLT